1 MIDAKSLK
9 NISIFQSLP
18 EDALMEAASHFKVK
32 TFGKNEIIFHEEDTG
47 HYMYFIKKGRLKVSR
62 LLPNGKE
69 MILAFHEEG
78 EYFGEMA
85 LIDGKTSPATV
96 TSATSTTIYV
106 LDKTSFH
113 TLLNQDTINRE
124 ILINLC
130 GRCRDAWAQ
139 IEVLTFH
146 NASARVCTAL
156 HQLAEKR
163 GIPCPKGIEIPVKIT
178 HKELSDMVGVSR
190 ETVTRV
196 LSSLQAESII
206 EIESRK
212 IIIPD
217 ADLLIEQLLC
227 C

>member
-1 MIDAKSLK
+1 MIDARSLR
-9 NISIFQSLP
+9 NILIFQSLP
-18 EDALMEAASHFKVK
+18 EEALEDAARYFKVK

-47 HYMYFIKKGRLKVSR
+47 HYMYFVKKGRLKVSR

-96 TSATSTTIYV
+96 TSATATTIYI
-106 LDKTSFH
+106 LDKISFH
-113 TLLNQDTINRE
+113 KLLDQDEINRE

-130 GRCRDAWAQ
+130 ARCRDAWAQ

-146 NASARVCTAL
+146 NASARICTAL

-163 GIPCPKGIEIPVKIT
+163 GIPTAKGIEIPVKIT

-196 LSSLQAESII
+196 LSAMQADSTI

-217 ADLLIEQLLC
+217 SDLLIERLLSC
-227 C
+227 

>member
-9 NISIFQSLP
+9 NILIFQSLS
-18 EDALMEAASHFKVK
+18 EEALQEAASHFKVK

-113 TLLNQDTINRE
+113 ALLSQDTINRE

-196 LSSLQAESII
+196 LSSLQADSII

-217 ADLLIEQLLC
+217 ADLLIEQLLSC
-227 C
+227 

>member
-1 MIDAKSLK
+1 MIDARALR
-9 NISIFQSLP
+9 NITIFQNLP
-18 EDALMEAASHFKVK
+18 EESLLEAANYFRTK
-32 TFGKNEIIFHEEDTG
+32 TFEKNEIIFHEEDTG

-96 TSATSTTIYV
+96 TSATATTIYI
-106 LDKTSFH
+106 LDKNSFH
-113 TLLNQDTINRE
+113 KLLQQDAINKE

-130 GRCRDAWAQ
+130 SRCRDAWAQ

-146 NASARVCTAL
+146 NAKARICTSLYQLSA
-156 HQLAEKR
+156 KR
-163 GIPCPKGIEIPVKIT
+163 GVPTDKGIEIPVKIT

-190 ETVTRV
+190 ETVTRI
-196 LSSLQAESII
+196 LSSLQSDKTIL
-206 EIESRK
+206 IESRK

-217 ADLLIEQLLC
+217 PEELMAALLEF
-227 C
+227 

>member
-1 MIDAKSLK
+1 MIDARSLR
-9 NISIFQSLP
+9 NILIFQSLP
-18 EDALMEAASHFKVK
+18 EEALKEAARHFKVK

-47 HYMYFIKKGRLKVSR
+47 HYMYFVKKGRLKVSR

-96 TSATSTTIYV
+96 TSATATTIYV
-106 LDKTSFH
+106 LDKLSFH
-113 TLLNQDTINRE
+113 RLLDQDEINRE

-130 GRCRDAWAQ
+130 ARCRDAWAQ

-146 NASARVCTAL
+146 NASARICTAL

-163 GIPCPKGIEIPVKIT
+163 GIATEKGIEIPVKIT

-196 LSSLQAESII
+196 LSAMQADSTI
-206 EIESRK
+206 EIKSRK
-212 IIIPD
+212 IIIPNS
-217 ADLLIEQLLC
+217 DLLIERLLSS
-227 C
+227 

>member
-9 NISIFQSLP
+9 NILIFQSLS
-18 EDALMEAASHFKVK
+18 EEALQEAASHFKVK
-32 TFGKNEIIFHEEDTG
+32 TFEKNEIIFHEEDTG

-78 EYFGEMA
+78 EYFGEMS

-113 TLLNQDTINRE
+113 ALLGQDTINRE

-130 GRCRDAWAQ
+130 ARCRDAWAQ

-196 LSSLQAESII
+196 LSSLQADSII

-217 ADLLIEQLLC
+217 ADLLIEQLLSC
-227 C
+227 

>member
-1 MIDAKSLK
+1 MIDARSLR
-9 NISIFQSLP
+9 NIIIFQTLP
-18 EDALMEAASHFKVK
+18 EESLQEAARFFKVK
-32 TFGKNEIIFHEEDTG
+32 TFEKNEIVFHEEDTG

-96 TSATSTTIYV
+96 TSATATTIYV
-106 LDKTSFH
+106 LDKNSFGM
-113 TLLNQDTINRE
+113 LLQQDEINRE

-130 GRCRDAWAQ
+130 ARCRDAWAQ

-196 LSSLQAESII
+196 LSSLQADKTIL
-206 EIESRK
+206 IESRK

-217 ADLLIEQLLC
+217 SDLLMETLLSY
-227 C
+227 

>member
-9 NISIFQSLP
+9 NIIIFQSLS
-18 EDALMEAASHFKVK
+18 EEALQEAASHFKVK
-32 TFGKNEIIFHEEDTG
+32 TFEKNEIIFHEEDTG

-78 EYFGEMA
+78 EYFGEMS

-113 TLLNQDTINRE
+113 ALLDQDTINRE

-130 GRCRDAWAQ
+130 ARCRDAWAQ

-196 LSSLQAESII
+196 LSSLQADSII

-217 ADLLIEQLLC
+217 ADLLIEQLLSC
-227 C
+227 

>member
-1 MIDAKSLK
+1 MIDVRSLR
-9 NISIFQSLP
+9 NILIFQTLP
-18 EDALMEAASHFKVK
+18 EEKLEEAAKHFRVK
-32 TFGKNEIIFHEEDTG
+32 TFEKNEIIFHEEDTG
-47 HYMYFIKKGRLKVSR
+47 HYMYFVKKGRLKVSR

-96 TSATSTTIYV
+96 TSATATTIYI
-106 LDKTSFH
+106 LDKVSFH
-113 TLLNQDTINRE
+113 KLLDQDEINRE
-124 ILINLC
+124 ILVNLC
-130 GRCRDAWAQ
+130 SRCRDAWAQ

-146 NASARVCTAL
+146 NASARICTAL

-163 GIPCPKGIEIPVKIT
+163 GISTEKGIEIPVKIT

-196 LSSLQAESII
+196 LSSMQADSII

-217 ADLLIEQLLC
+217 SDLLIERLLAC
-227 C
+227 

>member
-1 MIDAKSLK
+1 MIDARSLR
-9 NISIFQSLP
+9 NILIFRTLP
-18 EDALMEAASHFKVK
+18 EESLQEAASFFKVK
-32 TFGKNEIIFHEEDTG
+32 TFEKNEIVFHEEDTG

-96 TSATSTTIYV
+96 TSVTATTIYV
-106 LDKTSFH
+106 LDKNSFH
-113 TLLNQDTINRE
+113 RLLQQDEINRE
-124 ILINLC
+124 ILVNLC
-130 GRCRDAWAQ
+130 ARCRDAWAQ

-146 NASARVCTAL
+146 NANARVCTAL

-196 LSSLQAESII
+196 LSSLQAKKTIL
-206 EIESRK
+206 IESRK

-217 ADLLIEQLLC
+217 PDLLIEILLSY
-227 C
+227 

>member
-1 MIDAKSLK
+1 MIDTRSLR
-9 NISIFQSLP
+9 NILIFRTLP
-18 EDALMEAASHFKVK
+18 EESLQEAASFFKVK
-32 TFGKNEIIFHEEDTG
+32 TFEKNEIVFHEEDTG

-96 TSATSTTIYV
+96 TSVTATTIYV
-106 LDKTSFH
+106 LDKNSFH
-113 TLLNQDTINRE
+113 RLLQQDEINRE
-124 ILINLC
+124 ILVNLC
-130 GRCRDAWAQ
+130 ARCRDAWAQ

-146 NASARVCTAL
+146 NANARVCTAL

-196 LSSLQAESII
+196 LSSLQAKKTIL
-206 EIESRK
+206 IESRK

-217 ADLLIEQLLC
+217 PDLLMEILLSY
-227 C
+227 

>member
-1 MIDAKSLK
+1 MIDARSLR
-9 NISIFQSLP
+9 NILIFHSLP
-18 EDALMEAASHFKVK
+18 EEALEEAARFFKVK
-32 TFGKNEIIFHEEDTG
+32 TFDKNEIVFHEEDTG
-47 HYMYFIKKGRLKVSR
+47 HYMYFIKQGRLKVSR

-96 TSATSTTIYV
+96 TSTVASTIYI
-106 LDKTSFH
+106 LDKISFH
-113 TLLNQDTINRE
+113 TLLKQDEINRE
-124 ILINLC
+124 ILVNLC
-130 GRCRDAWAQ
+130 ARCRDAWAQ

-146 NASARVCTAL
+146 NASARVCTSL

-163 GIPCPKGIEIPVKIT
+163 GVPCPKGIEIPVKIT
-178 HKELSDMVGVSR
+178 HKELSDIVGVSR

-196 LSSLQAESII
+196 LSSLQADKII
-206 EIESRK
+206 LIESRK

-217 ADLLIEQLLC
+217 PDILMDTLLSY
-227 C
+227 